1 MIRFRNVLLPTDFSP
16 LSRHAVPFARSVA
29 EMYGASLHLLHVMT
43 PEVQP
48 FPAPDIGMGVLALP
62 PDEGQA
68 RKALDD
74 FAAETLAGFAL
85 KIVKEACVGAPVS
98 EITRYACRQQID
110 LIVIGTHA
118 RGVVTR
124 IFLGSVSKAVMEH
137 APCAVLMV
145 PMKAAEDT
153 AG

>member
-1 MIRFRNVLLPTDFSP
+1 MVRFRNVLLPTDFSD
-16 LSRHAVPFARSVA
+16 LARNAAPFARSVA
-29 EMYGASLHLLHVMT
+29 ETYGATLHVLHVMS

-62 PDEGQA
+62 PDEEQA
-68 RKALDD
+68 KRFL
-74 FAAETLAGFAL
+74 
-85 KIVKEACVGAPVS
+85 EAFVHDAVGPTPSPVVTDARIGAPVA
-98 EITRYACRQQID
+98 EITRYACDHQVD

-118 RGVVTR
+118 RGLVTR

-145 PMKAAEDT
+145 PLRAKEEA
-153 AG
+153 

>member
-1 MIRFRNVLLPTDFSP
+1 MVRFRHVLLPTDFSD
-16 LSRHAVPFARSVA
+16 LARNAARFARSIA
-29 EMYGASLHLLHVMT
+29 EEYGAVLHVLHVMS

-62 PDEGQA
+62 PDEDQA
-68 RKALDD
+68 RRYLESFVREAVG
-74 FAAETLAGFAL
+74 ATS
-85 KIVKEACVGAPVS
+85 VKVVTQAQVGAPVS
-98 EITRYACRQQID
+98 EITRYACDNHVD

-118 RGVVTR
+118 RGLVTR

-145 PMKAAEDT
+145 PLRAKEEPM
-153 AG
+153 